1 MRIGIF
7 GNEYQRKDQTIK
19 IFDILHE
26 YNVQIFIQ
34 KDFYEYLSS
43 CLDSKYAIAGI
54 IEDENFLLDMAFS
67 IGGDGTF
74 LKTASLIGDRDIPI
88 LGINTGRLGFLAD
101 IAEDDIEPTLIDIMS
116 HKYCIEERTQLT
128 IAVGEG
134 DFEAYKCALNEV
146 AILKQDSASMLT
158 IDAYINDE
166 YLTTYQSDGLI
177 IATPTGSTAYSLSV
191 GGPIMTP
198 NASNFILAAIAP
210 HSLTA
215 RPLVVEDDAVLRF
228 DIKSRND
235 NFLISMDGRSEI
247 LATGTTIRVKKA
259 NYSLKVVK
267 RVGHTFYATLRD
279 KLMWGAD
286 SRS

>member
-1 MRIGIF
+1 MKIGIF
-7 GNEYQRKDQTIK
+7 GNEYQRKDHTIK
-19 IFDILHE
+19 IFDILQEHGVE
-26 YNVQIFIQ
+26 IFIQ

-43 CLDSKYAIAGI
+43 CLDAKYAISGI
-54 IEDENFLLDMAFS
+54 VEDTDFALDMAFS

-74 LKTASLIGDRDIPI
+74 LKTASIVGDRNIPI

-101 IAEDDIEPTLIDIMS
+101 IAEDDIAPTLLDIMS
-116 HKYCIEERTQLT
+116 HKYRVEERAQLT
-128 IAVGEG
+128 IAVGEN
-134 DFEAYKCALNEV
+134 DFDLRKCALNEV

-158 IDAYINDE
+158 IDAYINNE
-166 YLTTYQSDGLI
+166 YLTTYQSDGLV

-215 RPLVVEDDAVLRF
+215 RPLVVEDDAILRF

-247 LATGTTIRVKKA
+247 LSTGTTVKVKKA
-259 NYSLKVVK
+259 TYSLKVVK
-267 RVGHTFYATLRD
+267 RIGHTFYATLRD